1 MKNLL
6 RFLIPV
12 LFVAALFDAAG
23 WCGFSSKDDSAESIK
38 IEKLTYSDTV
48 STPDLSSTGLKNV
61 VVTYKADESLTEEL
75 NDIEPFIEDYYP
87 KIDLKRFES
96 FDNNENKVTL
106 EEVEKDQGENIEE
119 KVEINS
125 EEIIYNKEE
134 KDEDTSKSINKK
146 SNQVSNVT
154 KVMT

>member
-1 MKNLL
+1 MFSFKTPTISILYFKYESNPH
-6 RFLIPV
+6 FLVFLNKTNSFFPII
-12 LFVAALFDAAG
+12 
-23 WCGFSSKDDSAESIK
+23 S
-38 IEKLTYSDTV
+38 
-48 STPDLSSTGLKNV
+48 
-61 VVTYKADESLTEEL
+61 ESLTEEL

-106 EEVEKDQGENIEE
+106 EEVENNKGENIEE

-146 SNQVSNVT
+146 SNFTNTIKLPYNYYYDPYNYYRKRKT
-154 KVMT
+154 K

>member
-1 MKNLL
+1 MNYHIVRTNDKLETILNLYNL
-6 RFLIPV
+6 NVNELTDLNKHISNWNNLIP
-12 LFVAALFDAAG
+12 G
-23 WCGFSSKDDSAESIK
+23 TRIK
-38 IEKLTYSDTV
+38 LPIIS
-48 STPDLSSTGLKNV
+48 
-61 VVTYKADESLTEEL
+61 ESLTEEL

-106 EEVEKDQGENIEE
+106 EEVEKNQGENIEE

-146 SNQVSNVT
+146 SNFTNTIKLPYNYYYDPYNYYRKRKT
-154 KVMT
+154 K

>member
-1 MKNLL
+1 MNYHIVRTNDKLETILNLYNL
-6 RFLIPV
+6 NVNELTDLNKHISNWNNLIP
-12 LFVAALFDAAG
+12 G
-23 WCGFSSKDDSAESIK
+23 TRIK
-38 IEKLTYSDTV
+38 LPIIS
-48 STPDLSSTGLKNV
+48 
-61 VVTYKADESLTEEL
+61 ESLTEEL

-134 KDEDTSKSINKK
+134 NDEDTSKSINKK
-146 SNQVSNVT
+146 SNFTNTIKLPYNYYYDPYNYYRKRKT
-154 KVMT
+154 K